1 VKKTRQER
9 VSPLLVAS
17 ICEADLTRGVVSPLS
32 SRPFVPL
39 IEREVATWDP
49 SVSRFEQGREVV
61 MWRTTRE
68 GGDDVADREGGR

>member
-1 VKKTRQER
+1 
-9 VSPLLVAS
+9 
-17 ICEADLTRGVVSPLS
+17 
-32 SRPFVPL
+32 L

-49 SVSRFEQGREVV
+49 SVSRFERGREVV